1 LELQEKLDFIRSHDP
16 DGAERLK
23 RLLDKKTYL
32 TDRNVYGECFT
43 ERQFNLVFDP
53 LLDAAFERAR
63 VLQAIGD
70 GQATVPALSRQL
82 GIEAFKV
89 FEYIKDL
96 LKKNQVEV
104 AGQKERDPLYRR
116 K

>member
-1 LELQEKLDFIRSHDP
+1 MELQEKLEFIRSQDP

-23 RLLDKKTYL
+23 RLIDKKGYL

-43 ERQFNLVFDP
+43 ERQFGLVFDP
-53 LLDAAFERAR
+53 LLDAAYHRAR
-63 VLQAIGD
+63 VLAVIGD
-70 GQATVPALSRQL
+70 GQATVPSLSRKL
-82 GIEAFKV
+82 GVEAFKV

-96 LKKNQVEV
+96 LKKNQVEI
-104 AGQKERDPLYRR
+104 AGHEGRDPLYRR

>member
-1 LELQEKLDFIRSHDP
+1 MELQEKLDFIRSHDP

-23 RLLDKKTYL
+23 RLIDKKSYL
-32 TDRNVYGECFT
+32 MDKNVYGECFT

-53 LLDAAFERAR
+53 LLNAAFERAR

-70 GQATVPALSRQL
+70 GRATVPALSRKL
-82 GIEAFKV
+82 GMEAFKV
-89 FEYIKDL
+89 FEHIKDL
-96 LKKNQVEV
+96 LKKNQVEI
-104 AGQKERDPLYRR
+104 AGQEGRDPLYRR